1 MRILVEMEVAGDDDD
16 ASGLRRELAAEALEA
31 VFVVV
36 VLEGARMRFCPSK
49 SKELRKSLSLDKRK
63 TC

>member
-1 MRILVEMEVAGDDDD
+1 MEIEVAGDEDDTGGFTWEF
-16 ASGLRRELAAEALEA
+16 AVEALAA

-36 VLEGARMRFCPSK
+36 VLAGTRMRFCPSK